1 MSNVVH
7 HHHHHRGIGIGVVI
21 AAILSWTTHHSVF
34 WCIINAIFGWLYV
47 IYWLIFYW

>member
-7 HHHHHRGIGIGVVI
+7 
-21 AAILSWTTHHSVF
+21 SWTTHHSVF